1 MKKVK
6 YLGKSGVKIS
16 RFGRLEY
23 GDEILMTE
31 HEYATAVQREDMA
44 KRWSLV
50 AGYVSKY
57 TPQDI
62 AGMQP
67 YELESFGNLMVK
79 AGVDMYFNAR
89 LDEKA
94 MRDTFVANLDA
105 YNKILEEQAKAE
117 QVKED
122 LPKSVKPSVKKAAK
136 KAAKNVNLG

>member
-1 MKKVK
+1 
-6 YLGKSGVKIS
+6 
-16 RFGRLEY
+16 
-23 GDEILMTE
+23 
-31 HEYATAVQREDMA
+31 
-44 KRWSLV
+44 
-50 AGYVSKY
+50 
-57 TPQDI
+57 
-62 AGMQP
+62 
-67 YELESFGNLMVK
+67 
-79 AGVDMYFNAR
+79 MYFNAR